1 MTTPQRVAIQGESGS
16 NSDMA
21 VQQMLPGAEA
31 VPCESFAAAFDAV
44 HAGKADLA
52 LIPVENSSAGRVAD
66 PHHLLPD
73 ANLHIIGEHFLP
85 IHFDLVSVPGA
96 TLETIKTVRSHVHAF
111 GQCNDLLRP
120 HTWRR
125 HVSADTAGA
134 AREVADLGD
143 PTQAALA
150 PSGIADRYGLIV
162 LKEKVEDASTN
173 STRFVLLS
181 PTPRIT
187 EESPSITTIL
197 FRVRNVPAALYKCL
211 GGFATNSVNI
221 TKLESYQLGG
231 TFYASQFYVDI
242 DGHLNDHNV
251 RLALEELR
259 FFVTYIKVLG
269 CYPAHPYRKHLHAA
283 AEAAQAAQSAQVS
296 QVAQAVYAAS
306 AGHNI
311 SDANPVAETTSD

>member
-1 MTTPQRVAIQGESGS
+1 MTIPQRVAIQGEAGS

-21 VQQMLPGAEA
+21 VQQMLPGSKAI
-31 VPCESFAAAFDAV
+31 PCESFAAAFDSV
-44 HAGKADLA
+44 QAGEADLA

-85 IHFDLVSVPGA
+85 IHFDLVSIPGA
-96 TLETIKTVRSHVHAF
+96 TMDTIKTVRSHVHAF
-111 GQCNDLLRP
+111 GQCNEVLRP
-120 HTWRR
+120 HPWKR
-125 HVSADTAGA
+125 HISADTAGA
-134 AREVADLGD
+134 AREVADLND

-150 PSGIADRYGLIV
+150 PSGIADRYGLQV
-162 LKEKVEDASTN
+162 LQANVEDASTN
-173 STRFVLLS
+173 ATRFVLLS
-181 PTPRIT
+181 PTAQPT
-187 EESPSITTIL
+187 NEHPAITTIL

-242 DGHLNDHNV
+242 DGHINDHNV

-259 FFVTYIKVLG
+259 FFVTFLKVLG

-283 AEAAQAAQSAQVS
+283 AEAAAQAATTQ
-296 QVAQAVYAAS
+296 
-306 AGHNI
+306 
-311 SDANPVAETTSD
+311 PVPYPPR